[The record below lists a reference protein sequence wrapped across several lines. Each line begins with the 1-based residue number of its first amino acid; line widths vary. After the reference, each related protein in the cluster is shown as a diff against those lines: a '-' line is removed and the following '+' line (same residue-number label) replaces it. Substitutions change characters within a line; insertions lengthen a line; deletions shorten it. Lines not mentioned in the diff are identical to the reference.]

1 MPAQTPEQCDLLIGE
16 AINAG
21 NIDAALSLYEPNATF
36 APEIGQS
43 VTGLA
48 AIREVMLG
56 FTALNPKLTVEVPL
70 VLESG
75 DIALLHSKW
84 SLTGTGPDGSAVSM
98 DGKGIEVVRRQADGT
113 WKFIIDN
120 PNGNP

>member
-1 MPAQTPEQCDLLIGE
+1 MPAQRPEQCDLLISE

-21 NIDAALSLYEPNATF
+21 NIDAALALYESNATF
-36 APEIGQS
+36 APELDQS
-43 VTGLA
+43 VTGLP
-48 AIREVMLG
+48 AIRKVMEG

-84 SLTGTGPDGSAVSM
+84 TITGTNPDGSSM
-98 DGKGIEVVRRQADGT
+98 NAEGKGVEVVRRQADGT

-120 PNGNP
+120 PNGSP

>member
-1 MPAQTPEQCDLLIGE
+1 MPAQTPAQCDPLLCE
-16 AINAG
+16 AISAG
-21 NIDAALSLYEPNATF
+21 NIDAALALYEPDATF
-36 APEIGQS
+36 APEPGQS

-48 AIREVMLG
+48 AIRKVMEG

-70 VLESG
+70 VLECG
-75 DIALLHSKW
+75 EIALLHSKW
-84 SLTGTGPDGSAVSM
+84 VLTGTGPDGKAISM
-98 DGKGIEVVRRQADGT
+98 DGKGYEVVRRQADGT

>member
-1 MPAQTPEQCDLLIGE
+1 MPANRPEQCDILIGE
-16 AINAG
+16 AINSG
-21 NIDAALSLYEPNATF
+21 NIDAALALYESNATF
-36 APEIGQS
+36 APELDQS
-43 VTGLA
+43 VTGLP
-48 AIREVMLG
+48 AIRKVMEG

-84 SLTGTGPDGSAVSM
+84 TITGTNPDGSSM
-98 DGKGIEVVRRQADGT
+98 NAEGKGVEVVRRQADGT

-120 PNGNP
+120 PNGSP